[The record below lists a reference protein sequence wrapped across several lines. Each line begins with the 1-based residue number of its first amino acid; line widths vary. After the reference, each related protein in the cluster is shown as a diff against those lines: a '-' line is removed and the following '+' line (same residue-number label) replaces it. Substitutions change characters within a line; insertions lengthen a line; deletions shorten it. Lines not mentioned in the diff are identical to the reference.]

1 MPENST
7 VDAPEQEMLSYRI
20 IEDLY
25 LTNRVFCSSD
35 YDRCVDYLCDILPF
49 SRLRYTGSSN
59 AAEHGWEIHPK
70 WDVKEAW
77 IKKDGDVIWDGTQ
90 HPLGVIALSAPF
102 RRELG
107 LEELKEH
114 LHTVDSD
121 YHNKDAIP
129 FHFRQQYRPWD
140 RDWGFCVPRSL
151 YDDLDSGTY
160 EVCIETVESEG
171 YLEVLEYT
179 HQGQH
184 DEMFVFVAHLDHPG
198 MANDD
203 LSGVAVGVELFER
216 LRDRDTKFSYRLVIV
231 PEIIGS
237 EYYLQELPDEEHD
250 RILGAVFL
258 EMLGSDTALALQ
270 YSVSEEALVDQALTA
285 ALQQH
290 EISYRTG
297 PFRSIIGNDEIVWEA
312 HGISMPSLSR
322 FHYPEYHTSDDN
334 LDIISTERLTE
345 SRAVL
350 ESVIQHLDQQ
360 SILKKH
366 FRGVPAT
373 GHPKY
378 DLYVDTWGDNDDELQ
393 ALRNVMDFIPIADGL
408 IPVADLQQRFELDE
422 KPLLQYLDR
431 WEETGLVEIL

>member
-1 MPENST
+1 MVNEAYVTAT
-7 VDAPEQEMLSYRI
+7 VI
-20 IEDLY
+20 IKELY

-35 YDRCVDYLCDILPF
+35 YDRCVDYLCDVLPF
-49 SRLRYTGSSN
+49 SRLRYTGSSK

-77 IKKDGDVIWDGTQ
+77 IMKDGELIWDGTQ
-90 HPLGVIALSAPF
+90 HPLALIALSAPF
-102 RRELG
+102 RGRVDRD
-107 LEELKEH
+107 ELKTH
-114 LHTVDSD
+114 LHTVQPD
-121 YHNKDAIP
+121 YNNPEALP

-140 RDWGFCVPRSL
+140 RDWGFCVPHTL
-151 YDDLDSGTY
+151 YDALEPGTY
-160 EVCIETVESEG
+160 DVYIETRESEG
-171 YLEVLEYT
+171 YIEVLEYT
-179 HQGQH
+179 HHGQH

-216 LRDRDTKFSYRLVIV
+216 LRDRDTKFSYRLLIV

-237 EYYLQELPDEEHD
+237 EYYLQELPDEE
-250 RILGAVFL
+250 RESMIGAVFL
-258 EMLGSDTALALQ
+258 EMLGSDTPLALQ
-270 YSVSEEALVDQALTA
+270 HSVSEDALVDQALAA
-285 ALQQH
+285 ALRQH
-290 EISYRTG
+290 EKSYRSG

-322 FHYPEYHTSDDN
+322 FPYPEYHTSDDN

-350 ESVIQHLDQQ
+350 ESTIQQLDQQ
-360 SILKKH
+360 LILKKH

-378 DLYVDTWGDNDDELQ
+378 DLYVDTGAENDHELQ

-408 IPVADLQQRFELDE
+408 IAVADLQRRFEIDE